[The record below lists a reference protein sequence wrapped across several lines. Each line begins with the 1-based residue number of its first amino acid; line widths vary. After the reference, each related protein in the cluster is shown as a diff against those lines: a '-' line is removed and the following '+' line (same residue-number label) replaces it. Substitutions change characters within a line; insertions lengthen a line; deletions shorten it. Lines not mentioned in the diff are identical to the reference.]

1 VQLRHRSGP
10 FAKPGSAVRRRGPHR
25 RATYVLAGPLR
36 WVEPTVP
43 RALLR
48 VDATNP
54 AGRRFSGRTLTLDL
68 ESVHITMFD
77 ATGEHERLAAELAPG
92 DLVTVRLRLPR
103 HLAELPDVVHPRA
116 VVALG

>member
-1 VQLRHRSGP
+1 M
-10 FAKPGSAVRRRGPHR
+10 
-25 RATYVLAGPLR
+25 TYVLAGPLR

-54 AGRRFSGRTLTLDL
+54 AGKRFAGRTLTVDLDAT
-68 ESVHITMFD
+68 HITLFD
-77 ATGEHERLAAELAPG
+77 RTGEHERVAADLAPG
-92 DLVTVRLRLPR
+92 ELVTIKVRLPR